1 MRALT
6 TLILQFVIKA
16 WNFENFIII
25 SQETIFLTKTF
36 CTVTWLLTPAF
47 FRLQNVFF
55 QTMSNYIPLELQF
68 TADQSFFQNYDLK
81 MHGFQDTE
89 GQSPRWRYRFS
100 EVFFFFFFLN
110 MYEPIYCW
118 NRNLMQ
124 SKVSLKPWMI
134 WTCMVFNIQWF
145 KVNDDVIIFQTDVL
159 IFPNMSIYIPWIL
172 HQSKFSW
179 NSDTLFKLRR
189 EVILC
194 SFNNFVH
201 SFKTKYS
208 SGYGFAFSKI

>member
-100 EVFFFFFFLN
+100 EVFFFFFFFFEHVWTYIL
-110 MYEPIYCW
+110 
-118 NRNLMQ
+118 
-124 SKVSLKPWMI
+124 LKPQ
-134 WTCMVFNIQWF
+134 FNAEQSF
-145 KVNDDVIIFQTDVL
+145 LETMNDLD
-159 IFPNMSIYIPWIL
+159 M
-172 HQSKFSW
+172 
-179 NSDTLFKLRR
+179 
-189 EVILC
+189 
-194 SFNNFVH
+194 
-201 SFKTKYS
+201 
-208 SGYGFAFSKI
+208 YGFQHTVVQSQWWRHHISNGCSYFSKYVNLYTVNFTPVKIFVEQWYTV